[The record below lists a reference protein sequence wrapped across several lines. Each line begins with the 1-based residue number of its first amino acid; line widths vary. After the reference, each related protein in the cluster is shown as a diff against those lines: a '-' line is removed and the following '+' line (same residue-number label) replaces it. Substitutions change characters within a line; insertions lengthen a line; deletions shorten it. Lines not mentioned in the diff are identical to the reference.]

1 MSARELATLATVCLV
16 LAGAVL
22 ALRHDGFRDR
32 GPRGLLLRYGAVA
45 GMAAVL
51 CAVMSVAEERGGPV
65 LTVAIANGS
74 MVFTPAVLWVALR
87 RLNGRSRAAMGA
99 ALVLAGLV
107 AVLAPV
113 AGPVASSAARTIA
126 LAVVCLLGGLEAWTP
141 PASRLAGAGAIR
153 LAAVGYG
160 LFCAARLLS
169 VLWLGAT
176 AVSTD
181 GAFDPVTM
189 FVSVAA
195 VAVLCVGVGRMAADL
210 GRDGGAGHA
219 RIRDAATLRAWAH
232 ERLAAEGTVR
242 LAVLSLPDLPLIR
255 TAHGRA
261 RAAAVEDA
269 LCGAARDVA
278 PEGVPSAAVA
288 EGVVVVPVLTGDA
301 TAAKGAALR
310 RRFEE
315 RTPHIAYE
323 DLPEIA
329 VRIVDARDA
338 EVLEGVLSPRRSR
351 SAGTGR

>member
-160 LFCAARLLS
+160 LFCAARLLA

-219 RIRDAATLRAWAH
+219 RIRDAAALRAWAH
-232 ERLAAEGTVR
+232 ERL
-242 LAVLSLPDLPLIR
+242 
-255 TAHGRA
+255 
-261 RAAAVEDA
+261 
-269 LCGAARDVA
+269 A